1 MVVRILVVLLLIA
14 AIETPDTVTRAEE
27 NVTQRVFSECF
38 LYRMK
43 DGTVYIGQPLVS
55 LGMIGVMAFP
65 PEYYLSPSLA
75 ERFAPLVNELE
86 KTPDQPDFWWWG
98 MPTPK
103 EKNKPM
109 VLVRLDVRAEL
120 RKPRVSRGPEDGSA
134 AVHEITSAKLIYAE
148 FISPEWRT
156 AWDSLNANLTRIV
169 DVSRTAPGENKSKRL
184 AEAIELASQAIRTM
198 VEQDVCDSWR
208 KDVRRIAPG
217 ARVVR
222 LFQRRVE
229 GSGIGEWGGQ
239 LRDYVTTL
247 KIQPRTPLP
256 AQTPPCPK
264 IELLA
269 KSESAEELL
278 ETIRGSWPEAVLDE
292 SLIFFKELKRIVYV
306 WQVEDLTLAQ
316 YVSLRKQAREELASR
331 ETQQTAS
338 DAPASADR
346 DGVIVPEWNVTL
358 RPADPALLAKQG
370 LLRGT
375 VVSETSDDGNKVG
388 LLKGDVIVDYERVYD
403 LVMGRFAHFGPA
415 KQLANKARYG
425 GELEVLRGDRLIT
438 LTADSVPQR

>member
-1 MVVRILVVLLLIA
+1 MPVVLLLLA
-14 AIETPDTVTRAEE
+14 TIETPGSAARAAE
-27 NVTQRVFSECF
+27 NVTQRTFSECF
-38 LYRMK
+38 LYRLN
-43 DGTVYIGQPLVS
+43 DGAVYIGQPLVS

-65 PEYYLSPSLA
+65 PEYYLSPALA

-98 MPTPK
+98 MPKPK
-103 EKNKPM
+103 NKNKPM
-109 VLVRLDVRAEL
+109 VLVRLDVKAEL

-156 AWDSLNANLTRIV
+156 AWDSLNASLTRIV
-169 DVSRTAPGENKSKRL
+169 DVSRTAPGENKTKRL
-184 AEAIELASQAIRTM
+184 ADAIELASQTLGTM
-198 VEQDVCDSWR
+198 IEQDVCDSWR
-208 KDVRRIAPG
+208 KDVRQIDPG

-239 LRDYVTTL
+239 LRDYVVTL

-269 KSESAEELL
+269 KSASAKELL
-278 ETIRGSWPEAVLDE
+278 KTIRGSWPEAVLDE
-292 SLIFFKELKRIVYV
+292 SLIYSKELGRIVRV
-306 WQVEDLTLAQ
+306 WQVEDLTAAQ
-316 YVSLRKQAREELASR
+316 FDSLREQAQEELAIR
-331 ETQQTAS
+331 ETQQTAH
-338 DAPASADR
+338 DASASSDG
-346 DGVIVPEWNVTL
+346 DGVVVPEWNVTL
-358 RPADPALLAKQG
+358 RPADPELLAEKG

-375 VVSETSDDGNKVG
+375 IVSETSDDGNKVG

-403 LVMGRFAHFGPA
+403 LVMGRFAHFSPA

-425 GELEVLRGDRLIT
+425 GKLQVLRGDRVIT
-438 LTADSVPQR
+438 LTADRSR